1 MLLDRRWFGLLAAG
15 ILSTAIV
22 ADLKTTITNVKLAS
36 FVRRH
41 LQAIVDYC
49 SRCFPFFLAYAD
61 EVGFVGKRALDTLL
75 ATFVELVRRCRLYH
89 LLDRRLR
96 VDEITN
102 TATDYTAKDGKL
114 PFGTS
119 IR

>member
-1 MLLDRRWFGLLAAG
+1 MLLDRRWFGLLDAG
-15 ILSTAIV
+15 IYTTAIV
-22 ADLKTTITNVKLAS
+22 ADLETTLANVKLARS
-36 FVRRH
+36 VRRH

-49 SRCFPFFLAYAD
+49 SRRFPFFLAYAD
-61 EVGFVGKRALDTLL
+61 EVGFVRKRALDTLL
-75 ATFVELVRRCRLYH
+75 AFVELFRRCRLYH

-96 VDEITN
+96 VDEVTN